1 MRRAW
6 IEISTLQYIN
16 EDLLVALHAESVDRN
31 LYSTEDQQTAKSLSM
46 RRAWIEIISECDK
59 RQLPDVALHAES
71 VDRNADTFG
80 ARGWRR
86 RRSPCGERG

>member
-31 LYSTEDQQTAKSLSM
+31 F
-46 RRAWIEIISECDK
+46 
-59 RQLPDVALHAES
+59 QLFFVYYTVYTVALHAES
-71 VDRNADTFG
+71 VDRNCILFSG
-80 ARGWRR
+80 AN
-86 RRSPCGERG
+86 